1 MAPFDPEQLTNTAN
15 DQLNNSAQRDPRQFG
30 WGLFAWGDAP
40 AACGGGIGCFQW
52 FSSAEEALAFIS
64 DLSPALFCTFDDEE
78 EWLLLRQ
85 RLRSIAPKW
94 HVQPMEALGTFNAEL
109 QGLLQIDWIG
119 HYSELRR
126 GDSSFSQRI
135 QEAFAEEEPEETGE
149 EEWISFLQSY
159 GF

>member
-1 MAPFDPEQLTNTAN
+1 MTPFDPEQLTDAASA
-15 DQLNNSAQRDPRQFG
+15 QLNDSAQRDPRQFS

-64 DLSPALFCTFDDEE
+64 DLSPALFCTFDEEE

-85 RLRSIAPKW
+85 RLRSIAAQW
-94 HVQPMEALGTFNAEL
+94 LNQPQDALDSFNAEL

-119 HYSELRR
+119 PYSELRS
-126 GDSSFSQRI
+126 GAFPFSQRLL
-135 QEAFAEEEPEETGE
+135 EAFAEEEPDDTGE
-149 EEWISFLQSY
+149 QAWISFLQSY
-159 GF
+159 GC